1 MKILKKIIVVMM
13 VVLMLPQITTASE
26 IDKLDSPINPC
37 RNMNDSIAKRLME
50 NFKSNLSFA
59 IKQASDEDNATFK
72 ITVLDKRSRP
82 IPKVEI
88 IVTDTQTGKS
98 RENQTNEDGE
108 VRFRGLAPTEHKIKV
123 ISAPSGYYF
132 DEDSILLEN
141 NVINTKTIFAKSKQ
155 DKGKSYKI
163 DYRITDSYGVGL
175 KEIDVKLKSGTQIY
189 IAKTDVYGYAH
200 FNVDDSGKYEVYID
214 KLSDEFVAHNNF
226 KINDIDIDSDADES
240 IFSTQITEKLKKQF
254 ECKLI
259 VNVMKKDAPQE
270 RILVSLK
277 DERTDSFKFAYTN
290 KKGKV
295 VFDNLFPGNYNLTV
309 NNSDRLTRNGVG
321 GVHLIEGQ
329 VREFNVMLS
338 QGDLSKKSLV
348 VEKKEPQ
355 DEKLPE
361 SGNKD
366 ERMMI
371 LFSLGIIVLAYLF
384 LNKQKQEN
392 N

>member
-108 VRFRGLAPTEHKIKV
+108 VQFRGLAPTEHKIKV

-175 KEIDVKLKSGTQIY
+175 KEIDVKLKSQTQIY

-226 KINDIDIDSDADES
+226 KINDIDIDSEADES

-259 VNVMKKDAPQE
+259 VNVTKKDAPQE

-329 VREFNVMLS
+329 VREFNVMLP

-348 VEKKEPQ
+348 LEKKEPQ

-366 ERMMI
+366 ERMMVF
-371 LFSLGIIVLAYLF
+371 FSLGIIVLAYLF